1 MAPAVSGL
9 RMTTSDAVLGKPRVT
24 ELAPALAILAAW
36 AALLLAARGQQQ
48 GAGMDMAS
56 HPANVWAS
64 AAAGLPSWMLMTVA
78 MMGPAALARFR
89 YVGRAAA
96 RPVREL
102 AGFVVAYLA
111 VWAAFGFLAQAIAAA
126 IPGVPGPAA
135 LALTLLAAAAWQLTP
150 VKRHLLRR
158 HKNPGQEPAS
168 SPLAGGARYGLCCVG
183 ACWSLMLVM
192 VAAPTGQLLWL
203 AGLTILITAERVFPN
218 LVTPSAG
225 AAALGVAA
233 VATLAVAGL
242 L

>member
-1 MAPAVSGL
+1 
-9 RMTTSDAVLGKPRVT
+9 MTTSDAVLGKPRVT

-36 AALLLAARGQQQ
+36 ASLLLFAGQH
-48 GAGMDMAS
+48 AGMDMGS
-56 HPANVWAS
+56 QPDGVWGP

-89 YVGRAAA
+89 YVSRTAA

-102 AGFVVAYLA
+102 AGFAVAYLS
-111 VWAAFGFLAQAIAAA
+111 VWAAFGFLTQAIAAA

-158 HKNPGQEPAS
+158 HKNPGQAPAS

-192 VAAPTGQLLWL
+192 MAAPTGQLLWL
-203 AGLTILITAERVFPN
+203 AGLTMLVTAERVFPD
-218 LVTPSAG
+218 LATPSAA